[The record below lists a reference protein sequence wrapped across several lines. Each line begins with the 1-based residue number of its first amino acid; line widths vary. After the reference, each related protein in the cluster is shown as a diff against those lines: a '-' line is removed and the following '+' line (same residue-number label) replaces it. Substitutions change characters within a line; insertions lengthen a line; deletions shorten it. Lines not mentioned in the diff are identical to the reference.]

1 MTLRR
6 GVALALDVFETGV
19 GVACAVWLAVTPASR
34 LGGPWSACALML
46 CACWAVWDGGERLRR
61 ELSKGR

>member
-1 MTLRR
+1 VRSV
-6 GVALALDVFETGV
+6 VALVLDVFETVV
-19 GVACAVWLAVTPASR
+19 GVVGIVWLAVTPASR

-46 CACWAVWDGGERLRR
+46 CACWAARDGGERLRQ